1 MLIVN
6 ELQKFVLKKTQKNE
20 EILENNTTC
29 FLRGVEMWSLT
40 VNSSPKDALPTKCDL
55 PPISSATEN
64 NAVDKYDIDF
74 ELPTNFKRGPYV
86 FDSGASAS

>member
-1 MLIVN
+1 MDSIAPSYSSIVG
-6 ELQKFVLKKTQKNE
+6 L
-20 EILENNTTC
+20 
-29 FLRGVEMWSLT
+29 SLT
-40 VNSSPKDALPTKCDL
+40 KGKGGGGGGGGASPKDALPTKCDL